1 MWVILVSYRRVQV
14 SRVDFGDAL
23 QQILTAVMMHIVVNK
38 STDKDKPHLICF
50 FFYNCTISLA
60 KKMFFFFRVQAVKA
74 LRDTL
79 TWLVLS
85 LNNNSKLTNQIA
97 GLVATEVK

>member
-1 MWVILVSYRRVQV
+1 MWFILVSYRRVQV
-14 SRVDFGDAL
+14 IRVDFGDAL
-23 QQILTAVMMHIVVNK
+23 QQILTAVMMHIVVDK
-38 STDKDKPHLICF
+38 STD
-50 FFYNCTISLA
+50 NMS
-60 KKMFFFFRVQAVKA
+60 KKMFFFRVQAVKA

-85 LNNNSKLTNQIA
+85 LNNNSKFTNQIA